1 MPVKI
6 QHESPKKQQ
15 FSRRCWKL
23 NISEVAMLKYQLSE
37 QEVAEINRIL
47 NERGN
52 KSVRIKIENGQVT
65 VFSVSEKV
73 VIKK

>member
-1 MPVKI
+1 
-6 QHESPKKQQ
+6 
-15 FSRRCWKL
+15 
-23 NISEVAMLKYQLSE
+23 MLKYQLSE

-52 KSVRIKIENGQVT
+52 QSVRIKIENGQVT
-65 VFSVSEKV
+65 VFAVSEKV